1 MEIKN
6 VTLFFIGIIILIL
19 GALIIIFDFPQIQ
32 YFDKMGLKSYQ
43 LLHEEQKEI
52 HQRLVW
58 EFFVGVIVSGLGI
71 LVLMTSFLN
80 RFENGIRQR

>member
-19 GALIIIFDFPQIQ
+19 GALIIIFDLPQIQ

-43 LLHEEQKEI
+43 LLHEEQREI

-58 EFFVGVIVSGLGI
+58 EFFVGVIISGLGI
-71 LVLMTSFLN
+71 LVLVTSFLK
-80 RFENGIRQR
+80 RFENGIR

>member
-43 LLHEEQKEI
+43 LLHEEQREI
-52 HQRLVW
+52 HQRLIL
-58 EFFVGVIVSGLGI
+58 EFSAGIIISVLGVLT
-71 LVLMTSFLN
+71 LVTSFLK

>member
-43 LLHEEQKEI
+43 LLMKNKEK
-52 HQRLVW
+52 
-58 EFFVGVIVSGLGI
+58 F
-71 LVLMTSFLN
+71 TKD
-80 RFENGIRQR
+80 

>member
-32 YFDKMGLKSYQ
+32 YFHKMSLKSYQ
-43 LLHEEQKEI
+43 LLHEEQREI
-52 HQRLVW
+52 HQRLIW
-58 EFFVGVIVSGLGI
+58 EFSVGVVILGLG
-71 LVLMTSFLN
+71 VLTLITSFLK